1 MITHPPTK
9 QMTHFIAQNIVE
21 NAYWALP
28 VIAVTGIIIVGFI
41 MRMKHQKEHTS

>member
-1 MITHPPTK
+1 MMTRPPTTE
-9 QMTHFIAQNIVE
+9 MAHYIAQNIVE

-28 VIAVTGIIIVGFI
+28 IIAVTGVAIIGFI